1 MRIAIILF
9 MLVLAIVS
17 IGANMMVSTY
27 KGQHRK
33 GTKNGYERDNT
44 VHSSASLSELDFA
57 AKENDPWS
65 GIEWGSD
72 RSEEGAEED
81 PEERQ

>member
-33 GTKNGYERDNT
+33 GTKNGYERDKT

-57 AKENDPWS
+57 REEDDPWS

-72 RSEEGAEED
+72 WSEEGAEED

>member
-1 MRIAIILF
+1 MKIAIILF
-9 MLVLAIVS
+9 MLVLAIIS
-17 IGANMMVSTY
+17 IGANMMASTY

-33 GTKNGYERDNT
+33 GTKNGYERDKT

-57 AKENDPWS
+57 TKKDDTWPS
-65 GIEWGSD
+65 IEWESY

-81 PEERQ
+81 PKEG

>member
-1 MRIAIILF
+1 MTNDDRSVRSLSD
-9 MLVLAIVS
+9 LS

-33 GTKNGYERDNT
+33 GTKNGYERDKT

-57 AKENDPWS
+57 REEDDPWS

-72 RSEEGAEED
+72 WSEEGAEED

>member
-1 MRIAIILF
+1 MKIAIILF
-9 MLVLAIVS
+9 MLMLAILS
-17 IGANMMVSTY
+17 IGANMMLSTY
-27 KGQHRK
+27 EGQHRK
-33 GTKNGYERDNT
+33 GKHNEYERDDT
-44 VHSSASLSELDFA
+44 VHSTASLSELDFA

-81 PEERQ
+81 PKEG